1 MILTWNSITSLFQCL
16 INVSFFT
23 AVLTAGKVQTAQ
35 NVNHTPRAI
44 EALVLSLGNVIVML
58 AGEAITAILVSMSA
72 LSIGLTKDLK
82 VEGDLYS

>member
-1 MILTWNSITSLFQCL
+1 MFP
-16 INVSFFT
+16 FFT
-23 AVLTAGKVQTAQ
+23 AVLTAGKVQTAR